1 MIKKYTLVIST
12 LYLVFFIGIFVL
24 DSICHSSW
32 CRIQDDDFF
41 GRVFFFCLPL
51 LPVFF
56 FSLITYR
63 LPEQVFQAW
72 WRVAVW
78 FVPLLI
84 VITYF
89 LNSSHQQSGF
99 GGVAQGSFYFAIQF
113 FLYTAFIF
121 TSLIKIF
128 FAWRRVKGSSQ

>member
-1 MIKKYTLVIST
+1 MGIILTT
-12 LYLVFFIGIFVL
+12 FFPFAITFL
-24 DSICHSSW
+24 FSI
-32 CRIQDDDFF
+32 
-41 GRVFFFCLPL
+41 
-51 LPVFF
+51 
-56 FSLITYR
+56 ITYR
-63 LPEQVFQAW
+63 LPDQVFQAW